1 MVTYAYIFRQE
12 EGNVSQG
19 SSTPR
24 WKRLGQASQGGF
36 SLKSRDEP
44 FRHNDVTKL
53 KLLGHFLTSISHEIN
68 VTLTSG
74 LLHVKATVFA
84 QLSLI
89 YMSIPIS
96 HRLDAND
103 SFFKKSEKKVSF
115 FTVFPKKVT
124 FH

>member
-44 FRHNDVTKL
+44 FRHNDVTKFEVE
-53 KLLGHFLTSISHEIN
+53 GHFLTSISHEIK
-68 VTLTSG
+68 VTFTSG
-74 LLHVKATVFA
+74 FLQVKATVFA
-84 QLSLI
+84 QLPSI

-103 SFFKKSEKKVSF
+103 SFLKKSEKKVSF
-115 FTVFPKKVT
+115 FRIFPKKVT